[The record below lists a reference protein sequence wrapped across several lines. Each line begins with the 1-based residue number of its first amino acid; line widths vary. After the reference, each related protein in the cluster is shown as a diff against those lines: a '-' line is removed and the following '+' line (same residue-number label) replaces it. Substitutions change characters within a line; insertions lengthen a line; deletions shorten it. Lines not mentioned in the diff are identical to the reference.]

1 MMSTDKLP
9 ERIVQINYL
18 VVVFETV
25 YIILSFSKN

>member
-9 ERIVQINYL
+9 ERIVQFNYL